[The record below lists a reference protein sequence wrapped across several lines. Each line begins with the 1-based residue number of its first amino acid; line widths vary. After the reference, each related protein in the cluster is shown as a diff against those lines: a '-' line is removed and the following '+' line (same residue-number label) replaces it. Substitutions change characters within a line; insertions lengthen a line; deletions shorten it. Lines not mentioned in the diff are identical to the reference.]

1 MFLVLRFM
9 MLLNSKHFLSSK
21 NIFEVFCIIMK
32 INYRNKIFKLVLAD
46 GFNTVSVLKKSCIKS
61 MGNRWNIV
69 RYKEISYKG
78 EDS

>member
-1 MFLVLRFM
+1 M

-46 GFNTVSVLKKSCIKS
+46 GFNTVSVLKKSCIKITGKS
-61 MGNRWNIV
+61 LE
-69 RYKEISYKG
+69 YSTL
-78 EDS
+78 